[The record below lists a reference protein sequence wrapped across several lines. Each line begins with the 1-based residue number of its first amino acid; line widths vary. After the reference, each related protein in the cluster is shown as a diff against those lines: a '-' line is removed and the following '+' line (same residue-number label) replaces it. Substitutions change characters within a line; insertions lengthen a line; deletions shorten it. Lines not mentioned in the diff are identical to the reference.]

1 MHALHYLQYY
11 LARNNLYIFFFSPIN
26 IEGSEV
32 LVSHDRLRNLILNKK
47 VTTNL
52 VPILLTVGGLPDSGK
67 TTALH
72 DLFKENNLSE
82 ALTKTPMFAARN
94 FPGISWYELV
104 ACGRDDANEVRY
116 ASIKIDTCYLYAVYS
131 VLHHRYR
138 LRGQTM
144 RIHEPNVCHNTLF
157 DDDLLDLSFKS
168 LFERLEKIQRGE
180 INLEDSRFF
189 RQNLPNGV
197 ALINVWNVGLSKTVF
212 YFLPFLSGQLSN
224 NYLWLFFDHDRDIE
238 KMHLRP
244 DIPKD
249 HHDHEILMLWR
260 SRLYY
265 LLRHVYF
272 TTGMKKS
279 ENVRCSIFSKAIDE
293 NCDKKKL
300 IEQFKEKMM
309 ASAKEMKIEH
319 LIDPNEI
326 HIVSSCISRS
336 KLLKQIA
343 DKIVT
348 EGFKSPYRVR
358 LSWIFLRDAFYERE
372 GLYVPMEEIKQKA
385 AKLNIKDKAFI
396 RFCTFF
402 SSFGSII
409 DASQLGPQSPYIITK
424 PMCFFAKLDELFY
437 YVKDISIRKFGLLA
451 FQVAEKIFGDDVKFF
466 MDVLVSANLAFKVK
480 KDQLCLPPS
489 LCASEPLFYI
499 PIASQCASF
508 RECKHSTLHLQITGQ
523 VLCRNIQVKF
533 AEQFLTLHPSAKI
546 NFSLEQNYTN
556 CTYYVCTT
564 GKFRI
569 VCHGNETEFIMQDD
583 DCTLGRPE
591 FQKAVIDSCYNI
603 LTHLIESE
611 TVLNF
616 NFSFLCSEDS
626 LTSEYQFNK
635 KRHFLPL
642 KDDGVCEKCKNMLT
656 TNKVMEIWNDILKK
670 VGK

>member
-1 MHALHYLQYY
+1 M
-11 LARNNLYIFFFSPIN
+11 
-26 IEGSEV
+26 
-32 LVSHDRLRNLILNKK
+32 SHDRLRFFIMNKR
-47 VTTNL
+47 VSTNI
-52 VPILLTVGGLPDSGK
+52 VPILLMVGGLPDSGK
-67 TTALH
+67 TIALR
-72 DLFKENNLSE
+72 DFFNEYKLSE
-82 ALTKTPMFAARN
+82 ALTKTPVFASRTY
-94 FPGISWYELV
+94 PGISLYELV
-104 ACGRDDANEVRY
+104 ACVHDDANKVQY

-131 VLHHRYR
+131 VLHYR
-138 LRGQTM
+138 HHLREQTM
-144 RIHEPNVCHNTLF
+144 RIHEPSVFSNILF
-157 DDDLLDLSFKS
+157 NDDLLDLSFKS
-168 LFERLEKIQRGE
+168 LFERLKKIQRRE
-180 INLEDSRFF
+180 INLEHSRFF
-189 RQNLPNGV
+189 RQNLRNGV

-212 YFLPFLSGQLSN
+212 YFLPFLSGQLTN
-224 NYLWLFFDHDRDIE
+224 NYLWLFFDYDRDIE

-244 DIPKD
+244 DIPKY

-272 TTGMKKS
+272 ATGMKKS

-293 NCDKKKL
+293 NCDKKEL

-326 HIVSSCISRS
+326 HIVSSSIVSNSRS
-336 KLLKQIA
+336 QLLRHTA

-348 EGFKSPYRVR
+348 EGFKSPYKIR

-372 GLYVPMEEIKQKA
+372 GLYVPIEELRQKA

-409 DASQLGPQSPYIITK
+409 DASKLGPQSPYIITK
-424 PMCFFAKLDELFY
+424 PMHFFAKLDELFY
-437 YVKDISIRKFGLLA
+437 FVKDNSICKFGLLA

-466 MDVLVSANLAFKVK
+466 MDVLVSANLAVKVK

-508 RECKHSTLHLQITGQ
+508 RECKHSALHLQITGQ

-533 AEQFLTLHPSAKI
+533 AEQFLTLLSSAKI
-546 NFSLEQNYTN
+546 DFSLEQNYTN

-583 DCTLGRPE
+583 DCTLGRTE

-603 LTHLIESE
+603 LTHLIESK

-616 NFSFLCSEDS
+616 NFSFLCFEDS

>member
-1 MHALHYLQYY
+1 M
-11 LARNNLYIFFFSPIN
+11 
-26 IEGSEV
+26 
-32 LVSHDRLRNLILNKK
+32 LVNHDRLRKFILNKK

-52 VPILLTVGGLPDSGK
+52 VPILLTVGGLPNSGK
-67 TTALH
+67 TTALS
-72 DLFKENNLSE
+72 DLFNEYNLSE
-82 ALTKTPMFAARN
+82 ALTETPVFAPRI

-104 ACGRDDANEVRY
+104 ACGHDENQVQY
-116 ASIKIDTCYLYAVYS
+116 ASRKIHTCYLYAVYS

-138 LRGQTM
+138 LREQTM
-144 RIHEPNVCHNTLF
+144 RTHEPSVFPYILF
-157 DDDLLDLSFKS
+157 NDDLLDSSLKS
-168 LFERLEKIQRGE
+168 LFERLEKIEQGE
-180 INLEDSRFF
+180 INLEHSRFF
-189 RQNLPNGV
+189 RRNLPNGV
-197 ALINVWNVGLSKTVF
+197 ALINMWNVGLSKAVF
-212 YFLPFLSGQLSN
+212 YFLPFLSGQLTN

-244 DIPKD
+244 DIPKY

-279 ENVRCSIFSKAIDE
+279 KNVRCSIFSKAIDE
-293 NCDKKKL
+293 NCDAKEL

-326 HIVSSCISRS
+326 HIVSSSIVSNSRS
-336 KLLKQIA
+336 QLLKQTA

-372 GLYVPMEEIKQKA
+372 ELYVPIEEIKQKA
-385 AKLNIKDKAFI
+385 ATLNIRDKAFI

-409 DASQLGPQSPYIITK
+409 DALQLGPQSPYIITK
-424 PMCFFAKLDELFY
+424 PMHFFAKLDELFY
-437 YVKDISIRKFGLLA
+437 VDKDKSICKFGLLA

-466 MDVLVSANLAFKVK
+466 MDVLVSANLAVEVK

-489 LCASEPLFYI
+489 LCASEPIFYI
-499 PIASQCASF
+499 PIASQCASL
-508 RECKHSTLHLQITGQ
+508 RECKHSALHLQITGQ

-533 AEQFLTLHPSAKI
+533 AEQFLTLQPSAKI
-546 NFSLEQNYTN
+546 DFSIEQNYTN

-564 GKFRI
+564 GQFRI
-569 VCHGNETEFIMQDD
+569 VCHGNETEFIMKGDEFA
-583 DCTLGRPE
+583 LVRLE

-611 TVLNF
+611 TVLKF
-616 NFSFLCSEDS
+616 NFSFLCFEDS

-642 KDDGVCEKCKNMLT
+642 KDDGVCEKCKNMLK